1 MLSKTTIIHL
11 GQIQLPSM
19 QDFEE
24 LVGVLDYCVTYNIR
38 LHLVNQ
44 AYQDLDV
51 AYQCNRHIIMD
62 SSLETFI
69 DYSRLIDMQALR
81 TINHAIGKEIEGV
94 LDSFYNYQTHFFGTD
109 RYSVLAGHSPAN
121 HCCFKR
127 AVLRWSFCRRQ

>member
-1 MLSKTTIIHL
+1 MLSKTTSIHL

-94 LDSFYNYQTHFFGTD
+94 LDSFYNYQTQNSRSTLNFTGCLINRSNFILSSD
-109 RYSVLAGHSPAN
+109 I
-121 HCCFKR
+121 F
-127 AVLRWSFCRRQ
+127 LRD

>member
-51 AYQCNRHIIMD
+51 AYQCNRHIIMG

-94 LDSFYNYQTHFFGTD
+94 LDSFYNYQTQNSRSTLNFTGCLINRSNFILSSD
-109 RYSVLAGHSPAN
+109 I
-121 HCCFKR
+121 F
-127 AVLRWSFCRRQ
+127 LRD

>member
-51 AYQCNRHIIMD
+51 AYQCNRHVVMD
-62 SSLETFI
+62 SSLDTFI

-94 LDSFYNYQTHFFGTD
+94 LDSFYNYQTQNSRSTLNFTGCLINRSNFILSSD
-109 RYSVLAGHSPAN
+109 I
-121 HCCFKR
+121 F
-127 AVLRWSFCRRQ
+127 LRD

>member
-81 TINHAIGKEIEGV
+81 TINHAIGKEIESV
-94 LDSFYNYQTHFFGTD
+94 LDSFYNYQAQNPRSTLNFTGCLINRSNFILSSD
-109 RYSVLAGHSPAN
+109 I
-121 HCCFKR
+121 F
-127 AVLRWSFCRRQ
+127 LRD

>member
-94 LDSFYNYQTHFFGTD
+94 LDSFYNYQTQNSRSTLNFTGCLINRSNYILSSDIF
-109 RYSVLAGHSPAN
+109 
-121 HCCFKR
+121 
-127 AVLRWSFCRRQ
+127 LRD

>member
-1 MLSKTTIIHL
+1 
-11 GQIQLPSM
+11 M

-94 LDSFYNYQTHFFGTD
+94 LDSFYNYQTQNSRSTLNFTGCLINRSNFILSSD
-109 RYSVLAGHSPAN
+109 I
-121 HCCFKR
+121 F
-127 AVLRWSFCRRQ
+127 LRD

>member
-94 LDSFYNYQTHFFGTD
+94 LDSFYNYQTQSSRSTLNFTGCLINRSNFILSSD
-109 RYSVLAGHSPAN
+109 I
-121 HCCFKR
+121 F
-127 AVLRWSFCRRQ
+127 LRD

>member
-24 LVGVLDYCVTYNIR
+24 LVVVLDYCVTYNIR

-94 LDSFYNYQTHFFGTD
+94 LDSFYNYQTQNSRSTLNFTGCLINRSNFILSSD
-109 RYSVLAGHSPAN
+109 I
-121 HCCFKR
+121 F
-127 AVLRWSFCRRQ
+127 LRD

>member
-38 LHLVNQ
+38 LHLINQ

-51 AYQCNRHIIMD
+51 AYQCNRHVIMD

-69 DYSRLIDMQALR
+69 DYSRLIDMQVLR
-81 TINHAIGKEIEGV
+81 TINHAIGKEIESV
-94 LDSFYNYQTHFFGTD
+94 LDSFYNYQAQNPRSTLNFTGCLINRSNFILSSD
-109 RYSVLAGHSPAN
+109 I
-121 HCCFKR
+121 F
-127 AVLRWSFCRRQ
+127 LRD

>member
-94 LDSFYNYQTHFFGTD
+94 LDSFYNYQTQNSRSTLNFTGCLINRSNFILSSD
-109 RYSVLAGHSPAN
+109 I
-121 HCCFKR
+121 F
-127 AVLRWSFCRRQ
+127 LRD